1 MNSSGQEPEVVQ
13 QVLWHNESFQP
24 HGCLPLRTPG
34 HGTDR
39 SPDNRSG
46 TSEHRGV
53 SPGSKTS
60 DFWHRVE
67 GGRSCPDQLAFLRD
81 GRGSFGTP
89 YWLGCDTLA
98 PGSRRR
104 WSVSDTFP
112 ITHIPGLY
120 VHLSLTRANAG
131 HIYGWGVLHQVDEC
145 PDYRPRG
152 DSIVISK
159 PSTISPPH
167 VDRHEIPSVQEPVV
181 GRKGC
186 SRQLSGCRIW
196 YGVVTFR
203 ARGLISLAVPA
214 S

>member
-1 MNSSGQEPEVVQ
+1 MACLL
-13 QVLWHNESFQP
+13 VLKHQ
-24 HGCLPLRTPG
+24 T
-34 HGTDR
+34 
-39 SPDNRSG
+39 SG
-46 TSEHRGV
+46 TEWRAGEVAQISLLSCVMEGEFWNAILAGLRY
-53 SPGSKTS
+53 SCTWLKTAMVGERHFS
-60 DFWHRVE
+60 DNPHTR
-67 GGRSCPDQLAFLRD
+67 
-81 GRGSFGTP
+81 
-89 YWLGCDTLA
+89 TL
-98 PGSRRR
+98 
-104 WSVSDTFP
+104 VQ
-112 ITHIPGLY
+112 
-120 VHLSLTRANAG
+120 LSLTRANAG